1 MKPLFQGACTA
12 LVTPFRLDF
21 VHTEAY
27 DQLLD
32 RQMKAG
38 IAALVVCGTTGESA
52 TMSDTERLDL
62 IGHTVDYV
70 RGRCKVIAGTGSNHT
85 AHAVTL
91 SKEAEKLGADGLLL
105 VSPYYNKAT
114 EAGLIAHYTA
124 IADQVHIPCIAY
136 NVPSRTG
143 VDIPVSVYRALAA
156 HPNFCGVKEAGGDVG
171 KIARIRQACG
181 PEFFIWSGNDDQTVP
196 VMALGGLGVI
206 SVLSNL
212 YPEPVVRLTG
222 LCLAGRY
229 REAANLQAA
238 LMPIIDALFCEVN
251 PIPVKA
257 ALRLAGLDVGHCR
270 LPLTDPTPEH
280 LELLRRLVGAPSGTP
295 GSSSGPGPEPEH
307 G

>member
-212 YPEPVVRLTG
+212 YPETVVRLTG

-251 PIPVKA
+251 HIPVKA

>member
-212 YPEPVVRLTG
+212 YPETVVRLTG

-238 LMPIIDALFCEVN
+238 LMPIIDVLFCEVN

>member
-105 VSPYYNKAT
+105 VSPYDNKAT
-114 EAGLIAHYTA
+114 EAGLIAPYTA

-156 HPNFCGVKEAGGDVG
+156 QPNFCGVKEAGGDVG

-212 YPEPVVRLTG
+212 YPETVVRLTG

>member
-1 MKPLFQGACTA
+1 MKSLFQGACTA

-143 VDIPVSVYRALAA
+143 VDIPVSVYRALAT

-212 YPEPVVRLTG
+212 YPETVVRLTG

-238 LMPIIDALFCEVN
+238 LMPVIDALFCEVN

>member
-196 VMALGGLGVI
+196 VMALGGLGD
-206 SVLSNL
+206 L
-212 YPEPVVRLTG
+212 PG
-222 LCLAGRY
+222 L
-229 REAANLQAA
+229 
-238 LMPIIDALFCEVN
+238 P
-251 PIPVKA
+251 K
-257 ALRLAGLDVGHCR
+257 
-270 LPLTDPTPEH
+270 
-280 LELLRRLVGAPSGTP
+280 
-295 GSSSGPGPEPEH
+295 GSPQT
-307 G
+307 

>member
-212 YPEPVVRLTG
+212 YPETVVRLTG

-251 PIPVKA
+251 PIPVKTA
-257 ALRLAGLDVGHCR
+257 MNLMGMEAGPLR
-270 LPLTDPTPEH
+270 LPLCEMSEKNLATLRGA
-280 LELLRRLVGAPSGTP
+280 LERAGLLK
-295 GSSSGPGPEPEH
+295 
-307 G
+307 

>member
-212 YPEPVVRLTG
+212 YPETVVRLTG

-257 ALRLAGLDVGHCR
+257 ALRQAVLDVGHFR
-270 LPLTDPTPEH
+270 QPLTDPTPEH

>member
-1 MKPLFQGACTA
+1 
-12 LVTPFRLDF
+12 
-21 VHTEAY
+21 
-27 DQLLD
+27 
-32 RQMKAG
+32 
-38 IAALVVCGTTGESA
+38 
-52 TMSDTERLDL
+52 
-62 IGHTVDYV
+62 
-70 RGRCKVIAGTGSNHT
+70 
-85 AHAVTL
+85 
-91 SKEAEKLGADGLLL
+91 
-105 VSPYYNKAT
+105 
-114 EAGLIAHYTA
+114 
-124 IADQVHIPCIAY
+124 
-136 NVPSRTG
+136 
-143 VDIPVSVYRALAA
+143 
-156 HPNFCGVKEAGGDVG
+156 
-171 KIARIRQACG
+171 
-181 PEFFIWSGNDDQTVP
+181 
-196 VMALGGLGVI
+196 MALGGLGVI

-212 YPEPVVRLTG
+212 YPETVVRLTG

>member
-212 YPEPVVRLTG
+212 YPETVVRLTG

-238 LMPIIDALFCEVN
+238 LMPIIDALFCEVI

>member
-212 YPEPVVRLTG
+212 YPETVVRLTG

-238 LMPIIDALFCEVN
+238 LMPVIDALFCEVN

-295 GSSSGPGPEPEH
+295 GSSSGPGPEREH

>member
-212 YPEPVVRLTG
+212 YPETVVRLTG

>member
-124 IADQVHIPCIAY
+124 IA
-136 NVPSRTG
+136 
-143 VDIPVSVYRALAA
+143 VSVYRALAA

-212 YPEPVVRLTG
+212 YPETVVRLTG

-238 LMPIIDALFCEVN
+238 LMPVIDALFCEVN

>member
-136 NVPSRTG
+136 NVPSHTG

-212 YPEPVVRLTG
+212 YPETVVRLTG

-238 LMPIIDALFCEVN
+238 LMPVIDALFCEVN

>member
-38 IAALVVCGTTGESA
+38 SAALVVCGTTGESA

-212 YPEPVVRLTG
+212 YPETVVRLTG

>member
-1 MKPLFQGACTA
+1 
-12 LVTPFRLDF
+12 
-21 VHTEAY
+21 
-27 DQLLD
+27 
-32 RQMKAG
+32 MKAG

-212 YPEPVVRLTG
+212 YPETVVRLTG